1 MLQLP
6 VGIQSILRD
15 YDAKSAPLVYGHWF
29 KVQLQKLVQEHRP
42 V

>member
-15 YDAKSAPLVYGHWF
+15 YDAKSAPLVYCHWF
-29 KVQLQKLVQEHRP
+29 KAQLQNLVQKHSP